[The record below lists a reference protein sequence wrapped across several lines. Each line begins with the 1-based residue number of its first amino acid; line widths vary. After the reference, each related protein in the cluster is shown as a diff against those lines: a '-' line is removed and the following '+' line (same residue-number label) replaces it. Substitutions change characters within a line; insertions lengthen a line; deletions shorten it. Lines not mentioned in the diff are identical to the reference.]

1 MNSTNHSEVFQTAQD
16 AKDLHIPSAPLQ
28 SHMRQNYSQQS
39 PRARNSARNSYTNN
53 VPQQPHSARV
63 SSARA
68 PRKNF
73 VFPRRR
79 DPESELL
86 LHEKS
91 DQIQRVSTKV
101 LLGEPITEDD
111 PSLLGLVAVDL
122 QNRRVRLEEKGMFKE
137 SLHVQDC
144 IEKVRAAQLEAS
156 KIEAQRYA
164 KMDIDLRKGHT
175 NTDTNIYQ
183 HTYEAEATQ
192 IEVRFATLERE
203 LLQRQQKELD
213 EHEELWQSEPKNRI
227 YTHVSS
233 NLRNLRDMQVKL
245 VKAKRYDEAAVV
257 EAEADAL
264 EQKEGNKMLEMRE
277 ADYERSLAA
286 LEKKHQDELAMLE
299 STKQSKLILLKKMTD
314 NGRQALDNRKRALK
328 FNEDIIN
335 DKEKLWKLKHRN
347 DQYKLRM
354 TSDQNVKKSR
364 DLEIQPRVSLK
375 LPPLVSKNPK
385 VNTSNYM

>member
-1 MNSTNHSEVFQTAQD
+1 MNSTNKSSVFETAQD

-28 SHMRQNYSQQS
+28 SQYRQNYGHQS
-39 PRARNSARNSYTNN
+39 PRARHSARNSYTNN
-53 VPQQPHSARV
+53 APQQPQNSRIN
-63 SSARA
+63 SARA
-68 PRKNF
+68 PRKSLIQ
-73 VFPRRR
+73 PRRR

-91 DQIQRVSTKV
+91 DQIQRISTKV
-101 LLGEPITEDD
+101 LLGEPIEEDD

-137 SLHVQDC
+137 SLHVQEC

-175 NTDTNIYQ
+175 NTDTSIHQ

-192 IEVRFATLERE
+192 IEVKFATLERE
-203 LLQRQQKELD
+203 MLQRQQKELD
-213 EHEELWQSEPKNRI
+213 EHEELWQSEAKNRP

-233 NLRNLRDMQVKL
+233 NLRNLRDMQAKL
-245 VKAKRYDEAAVV
+245 VKAKRYDEAAVI

-264 EQKEGNKMLEMRE
+264 EVQEEEKMRAQRE
-277 ADYERSLAA
+277 SDYERSLNA
-286 LEKKHQDELAMLE
+286 LEKKHQDELALLE
-299 STKQSKLILLKKMTD
+299 STKQSKLLLLKKLSE

-328 FNEDIIN
+328 FNEDIVN

-354 TSDQNVKKSR
+354 NEQNVKKAR
-364 DLEIQPRVSLK
+364 DLEIQPRVQLR

-385 VNTSNYM
+385 VSNSNYF